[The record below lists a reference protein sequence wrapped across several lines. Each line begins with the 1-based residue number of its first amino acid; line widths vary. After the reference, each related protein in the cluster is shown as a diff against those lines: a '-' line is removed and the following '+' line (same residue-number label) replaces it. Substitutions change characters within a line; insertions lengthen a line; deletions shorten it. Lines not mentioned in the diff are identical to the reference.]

1 MNHKIPV
8 ILDTDIGNDI
18 DDTWALGMLLN
29 SPEFD
34 LKLLLTS
41 TGDARY
47 RAKVAARFLEACN
60 RSDVPIGI
68 GVSSADGSP
77 ESMHEYADP
86 CRLEEYSGELYE
98 NGVDRALELIDA
110 EPELTVIG
118 IAPLTSLAELCRRSG
133 RAVSRCRL
141 CLMGGAIAKHHRG
154 KDGAIAEYNI
164 KLDVPAARQTF
175 RAPWREIRLT
185 PLDHCGDI
193 VLSGRN
199 YRKITET
206 SSPIVRNILLQ
217 YAVWRNYWR
226 HDGPVCASSILYDT
240 AAVHLAYSDEFTRME
255 RLKLVVDD
263 CGFTRISPEGREI
276 SVAMEMTE
284 PAAFQQRLV
293 ERLVTDNSTQ
303 RMEYESPENS
313 KWKGAGHEKHCTQR
327 FYSY

>member
-1 MNHKIPV
+1 MNRKIPV

-29 SPEFD
+29 SPELD
-34 LKLLLTS
+34 LRLLLTS

-47 RAKVAARFLEACN
+47 RAKVAARFLEACG
-60 RSDVPIGI
+60 RSNIPVGIGI
-68 GVSSADGSP
+68 SRVDGSP
-77 ESMHEYADP
+77 ETMHEYVDSY
-86 CRLEEYSGELYE
+86 RLEKYPGEILE
-98 NGVDRALELIDA
+98 NGVDRALELIDT

-141 CLMGGAIAKHHRG
+141 CVMGGAIAKQHRG
-154 KDGAIAEYNI
+154 VNGAIAEYNI
-164 KLDVPAARQTF
+164 KLDVPAARRTF
-175 RAPWREIRLT
+175 LAPWREVRLT

-193 VLSGRN
+193 VLSGMN
-199 YRKITET
+199 YRKITEAP
-206 SSPIVRNILLQ
+206 SPIPRNILLQ

-284 PAAFQQRLV
+284 SAAFQQRLV
-293 ERLVTDNSTQ
+293 ERLVTDNPKQ

-313 KWKGAGHEKHCTQR
+313 KWKGAGREKHCTQI

>member
-1 MNHKIPV
+1 MNRKIPV

-29 SPEFD
+29 SPELD
-34 LKLLLTS
+34 LRLLLTS

-47 RAKVAARFLEACN
+47 RAKVAARFLEACG
-60 RSDVPIGI
+60 RSNIPVGIGI
-68 GVSSADGSP
+68 SRVDGSP
-77 ESMHEYADP
+77 ETMHEYVDSY
-86 CRLEEYSGELYE
+86 RLEKYPGEILE
-98 NGVDRALELIDA
+98 NGVDRALELIDT
-110 EPELTVIG
+110 ERELTVIG

-141 CLMGGAIAKHHRG
+141 CVMGGAIAKQHRG
-154 KDGAIAEYNI
+154 VNGAIAEYNI
-164 KLDVPAARQTF
+164 KLDVWAARRTF
-175 RAPWREIRLT
+175 LAPWREVRLT

-193 VLSGRN
+193 VLSGMN
-199 YRKITET
+199 YRKITEAP
-206 SSPIVRNILLQ
+206 SPIPRNILLQ

-284 PAAFQQRLV
+284 SAAFQQRLV
-293 ERLVTDNSTQ
+293 ERLVTDNPKQ

-313 KWKGAGHEKHCTQR
+313 KWKGAGREKHCTQI

>member
-1 MNHKIPV
+1 MNRKIPV

-29 SPEFD
+29 SPELD
-34 LKLLLTS
+34 LRLLLTS

-47 RAKVAARFLEACN
+47 RAKVAARFLEACG
-60 RSDVPIGI
+60 RSNIPVGIGI
-68 GVSSADGSP
+68 SRVDGSP
-77 ESMHEYADP
+77 ETMHEYVDSY
-86 CRLEEYSGELYE
+86 RLEKYPGEILE
-98 NGVDRALELIDA
+98 NGVDRALELIDT

-141 CLMGGAIAKHHRG
+141 CVMGGAIAKQHRG
-154 KDGAIAEYNI
+154 VNGAIAEYNI
-164 KLDVPAARQTF
+164 KLDVWAARRTF
-175 RAPWREIRLT
+175 LAPWREVRLT

-193 VLSGRN
+193 VLSGMN
-199 YRKITET
+199 YRKITEAP
-206 SSPIVRNILLQ
+206 SPIPRNILLQ

-284 PAAFQQRLV
+284 SAAFQQRLV
-293 ERLVTDNSTQ
+293 ERLVTDNPKQ

-313 KWKGAGHEKHCTQR
+313 KWKGAGREKHCTQI

>member
-1 MNHKIPV
+1 MNRKIPV

-29 SPEFD
+29 SPELD
-34 LKLLLTS
+34 LRLLLTS

-47 RAKVAARFLEACN
+47 RAKVAARFLEACG
-60 RSDVPIGI
+60 RSNIPVGIGI
-68 GVSSADGSP
+68 SRVDGSP
-77 ESMHEYADP
+77 ETMHEYVDSY
-86 CRLEEYSGELYE
+86 RLEKYPGEILE
-98 NGVDRALELIDA
+98 NGVDRALELIDT

-141 CLMGGAIAKHHRG
+141 CVMGGAIAKQHRG
-154 KDGAIAEYNI
+154 VNGAIAEYNI
-164 KLDVPAARQTF
+164 KLDVPAARRTF
-175 RAPWREIRLT
+175 LAPWREVRLT

-193 VLSGRN
+193 VLSGMN
-199 YRKITET
+199 YRKITEA
-206 SSPIVRNILLQ
+206 SSPIPRNILQQ

-255 RLKLVVDD
+255 WLKLVVDD
-263 CGFTRISPEGREI
+263 CGFTRISPEEREI

-313 KWKGAGHEKHCTQR
+313 KWKGAGHEKHCTQG